1 VLAALLFYT
10 KYLKMAAFRFWLWAF
25 LSFCFL
31 VNASA
36 QTPVMTTIGCRWQDS
51 FVEWEIYSTLRQ
63 ADLEEGEEMEEERY
77 GELKL
82 RWLNVRDDWSE
93 WDFELGGQRGT
104 IRQKWKD
111 DPQQWELRTYTG
123 TIITMRTSWNG
134 DFKEW
139 RVSDN
144 SITLNI
150 KSKWTNQLDEWLVQ
164 DDTYG
169 NFYLYTLRT
178 RDPRDWAIED
188 NLDPV
193 ISEEMKLAMIF
204 LVIFNSSPKM

>member
-1 VLAALLFYT
+1 
-10 KYLKMAAFRFWLWAF
+10 MAAYRFSLWAF
-25 LSFCFL
+25 LSFCLLTF
-31 VNASA
+31 ASA
-36 QTPVMTTIGCRWQDS
+36 QTPTMTTIGCRWQDS
-51 FVEWEIYSTLRQ
+51 FVEWELFSTLRQ
-63 ADLEEGEEMEEERY
+63 ADLEEGEVAEEELY
-77 GELKL
+77 GNLKL

-93 WDFELGGQRGT
+93 WDYELGGQRGT

-111 DPQQWELRTYTG
+111 DPQQWELRSYSG
-123 TIITMRTSWNG
+123 SIITMRTTWSG
-134 DFKEW
+134 DLKEW

-144 SITLNI
+144 SISLHI

-164 DDTYG
+164 DSNYG
-169 NFYLYTLRT
+169 KLYLYTLRA

-204 LVIFNSSPKM
+204 LVIFNSSPKN

>member
-1 VLAALLFYT
+1 MLANRMIT
-10 KYLKMAAFRFWLWAF
+10 GAF
-25 LSFCFL
+25 LSFFL
-31 VNASA
+31 LTGVVA
-36 QTPVMTTIGCRWQDS
+36 QTPSMTTIGCRWQDS
-51 FVEWEIYSTLRQ
+51 FVEWEIFATPDAR
-63 ADLEEGEEMEEERY
+63 DLEEGEEPTEELY

-93 WDFELGGQRGT
+93 WDYELGGQRGT

-111 DPQQWELRTYTG
+111 DPQQWELRNYASAV
-123 TIITMRTSWNG
+123 ITMRTAWNG
-134 DFKEW
+134 DLKEW

-150 KSKWTNQLDEWLVQ
+150 KSKWTNQLDEWVVK
-164 DDTYG
+164 DENYG
-169 NFYLYTLRT
+169 SLYLYTLRS

-188 NLDPV
+188 HLDPA

-204 LVIFNSSPKM
+204 LVIYNTTPRI

>member
-1 VLAALLFYT
+1 MLLWMVLLVCPMVN
-10 KYLKMAAFRFWLWAF
+10 MA
-25 LSFCFL
+25 
-31 VNASA
+31 A
-36 QTPVMTTIGCRWQDS
+36 QTPVMTTVSCRWQDS
-51 FVEWEIYSTLRQ
+51 FVEWELYSGLRQ
-63 ADLEEGEEMEEERY
+63 ADLEEGEEAEEELY

-93 WDFELGGQRGT
+93 WDYELGGQRGT

-111 DPQQWELRTYTG
+111 DPQQWELRSYTG
-123 TIITMRTSWNG
+123 TVITMRTTWNG

-144 SITLNI
+144 SISLNI
-150 KSKWTNQLDEWLVQ
+150 KSKWTNQLDEWLVR

-188 NLDPV
+188 HLDPA
-193 ISEEMKLAMIF
+193 ISEEMKLAMVF

>member
-1 VLAALLFYT
+1 
-10 KYLKMAAFRFWLWAF
+10 
-25 LSFCFL
+25 
-31 VNASA
+31 
-36 QTPVMTTIGCRWQDS
+36 MTTIGCRWQDS
-51 FVEWEIYSTLRQ
+51 FVEWEIFSSIKQ
-63 ADLEEGEEMEEERY
+63 ADLEEDEEAEEEYY

-93 WDFELGGQRGT
+93 WDFDLAGHRGT

-123 TIITMRTSWNG
+123 AIITMRTAWNG

-144 SITLNI
+144 TITLNI
-150 KSKWTNQLDEWLVQ
+150 KSKWTNQLDEWHVQ
-164 DDTYG
+164 DDNYG

-188 NLDPV
+188 NLDPA
-193 ISEEMKLAMIF
+193 ISEEMKLAMVF
-204 LVIFNSSPKM
+204 LVVFNSSPKM

>member
-1 VLAALLFYT
+1 
-10 KYLKMAAFRFWLWAF
+10 MATIRFWLRAF
-25 LSFCFL
+25 LPFCFL
-31 VNASA
+31 VNAAA
-36 QTPVMTTIGCRWQDS
+36 QAPVMTTISSRWQDS
-51 FVEWEIYSTLRQ
+51 FVEWEIFSMVKQ
-63 ADLEEGEEMEEERY
+63 PDLEEGEAPDEEYY

-82 RWLNVRDDWSE
+82 RWLNVREDWSE
-93 WDFELGGQRGT
+93 WDFDLGGQRGT

-111 DPQQWELRTYTG
+111 DPQQWELRTYSG
-123 TIITMRTSWNG
+123 AIITMRTSWNG
-134 DFKEW
+134 DFKVW

-144 SITLNI
+144 TITLNI
-150 KSKWTNQLDEWLVQ
+150 RSKWTTQLDEWQVQ

-188 NLDPV
+188 NLDPA

-204 LVIFNSSPKM
+204 LVIFNSSPKI

>member
-1 VLAALLFYT
+1 
-10 KYLKMAAFRFWLWAF
+10 MAAYRFLLWAI
-25 LSFCFL
+25 LPFCFL

-36 QTPVMTTIGCRWQDS
+36 QAPVMTTIGCRWQDS
-51 FVEWEIYSTLRQ
+51 FVEWEIFSSLKK
-63 ADLEEGEEMEEERY
+63 ADLQEDEALEEEYY

-93 WDFELGGQRGT
+93 WDYELGGQRGT
-104 IRQKWKD
+104 VRQKWKD
-111 DPQQWELRTYTG
+111 DPQQWELRSYTG
-123 TIITMRTSWNG
+123 AVITMRTAWNG

-150 KSKWTNQLDEWLVQ
+150 KSKWTNQLDEWQVQ
-164 DDTYG
+164 DANYG

-188 NLDPV
+188 NLDLA

>member
-1 VLAALLFYT
+1 MIASRSL
-10 KYLKMAAFRFWLWAF
+10 LWAF
-25 LSFCFL
+25 LSVCFL
-31 VNASA
+31 APGRA
-36 QTPVMTTIGCRWQDS
+36 QTPAMTTIGCRWQNS
-51 FVEWEIYSTLRQ
+51 FVEWEIFSTLKQ
-63 ADLEEGEEMEEERY
+63 ADLEEGEEVDEEYY
-77 GELKL
+77 GDIKL

-93 WDFELGGQRGT
+93 WDYELGGQRGT

-111 DPQQWELRTYTG
+111 DLQQWELRSYAG
-123 TIITMRTSWNG
+123 VVVTMRTAWNG

-150 KSKWTNQLDEWLVQ
+150 KSKWSNQLDEWLVQ
-164 DDTYG
+164 DSNYG
-169 NFYLYTLRT
+169 SFYLYTLRT

-188 NLDPV
+188 QLDPA
-193 ISEEMKLAMIF
+193 ISEEMKLAMVF

>member
-1 VLAALLFYT
+1 MAVYRVLI
-10 KYLKMAAFRFWLWAF
+10 WAF
-25 LSFCFL
+25 LPFCFL
-31 VNASA
+31 VNARA
-36 QTPVMTTIGCRWQDS
+36 QTAVMSTMSCRWQDS
-51 FVEWEIYSTLRQ
+51 FAEWELYSSLRQ
-63 ADLEEGEEMEEERY
+63 ADLEEGEEAEEELY
-77 GELKL
+77 GTLKL

-93 WDFELGGQRGT
+93 WDFELGGERGT

-111 DPQQWELRTYTG
+111 DPQQWELRTYSG
-123 TIITMRTSWNG
+123 TIITMRTVWPG

-150 KSKWTNQLDEWLVQ
+150 RSKWTNQLDEWQVE
-164 DDTYG
+164 DDAYG

-188 NLDPV
+188 NLDRE
-193 ISEEMKLAMIF
+193 ISEEMKLAMVF
-204 LVIFNSSPKM
+204 LVIFNSSPKS

>member
-1 VLAALLFYT
+1 
-10 KYLKMAAFRFWLWAF
+10 MAAFRFLLWAF
-25 LSFCFL
+25 LSFCL
-31 VNASA
+31 LTIASA
-36 QTPVMTTIGCRWQDS
+36 QTPTMTTIGCRWQDS
-51 FVEWEIYSTLRQ
+51 FVEWEILSTLRQ
-63 ADLEEGEEMEEERY
+63 ADLEEGEEAEEELY
-77 GELKL
+77 GNLKL

-111 DPQQWELRTYTG
+111 DPQQWELRSYSG
-123 TIITMRTSWNG
+123 SIITMRTAWSG
-134 DFKEW
+134 DLKEW

-150 KSKWTNQLDEWLVQ
+150 KSKWTNQLDEWQVQ
-164 DDTYG
+164 DSNYG

-188 NLDPV
+188 NLDPT
-193 ISEEMKLAMIF
+193 ISEEMKLAMVF
-204 LVIFNSSPKM
+204 LVIFNSSPRN

>member
-1 VLAALLFYT
+1 
-10 KYLKMAAFRFWLWAF
+10 MAAYRFSLWAF
-25 LSFCFL
+25 LSFCLLTF
-31 VNASA
+31 ASA
-36 QTPVMTTIGCRWQDS
+36 QTPTMTTIGCRWQDS
-51 FVEWEIYSTLRQ
+51 FVEWELFSTLRQ
-63 ADLEEGEEMEEERY
+63 ADLEEGEVAEEELY
-77 GELKL
+77 GNLKL

-93 WDFELGGQRGT
+93 WDYELGGQRGT

-111 DPQQWELRTYTG
+111 DPQQWELRSYSG
-123 TIITMRTSWNG
+123 SIITMRTTWSG
-134 DFKEW
+134 DLKEW

-144 SITLNI
+144 SISLHI

-164 DDTYG
+164 DSNYG
-169 NFYLYTLRT
+169 KFYLYTLRA

-204 LVIFNSSPKM
+204 LVIFNSSPKN

>member
-1 VLAALLFYT
+1 MPAYRLFIC
-10 KYLKMAAFRFWLWAF
+10 AF
-25 LSFCFL
+25 LPFCLL

-36 QTPVMTTIGCRWQDS
+36 QTPTMTTIGCKWQDS
-51 FVEWEIYSTLRQ
+51 FVEWEIFSSLKK
-63 ADLEEGEEMEEERY
+63 ADLGADEEAEEEYY

-111 DPQQWELRTYTG
+111 DPQQWELRSYAG
-123 TIITMRTSWNG
+123 AVITMRTAWNG

-139 RVSDN
+139 KVSDN
-144 SITLNI
+144 STTLNI
-150 KSKWTNQLDEWLVQ
+150 KSKWTNQLDEWLV
-164 DDTYG
+164 DDPNHG
-169 NFYLYTLRT
+169 KFYLYTLRS

-188 NLDPV
+188 NLDPDV
-193 ISEEMKLAMIF
+193 SEEMKLAMIF

>member
-1 VLAALLFYT
+1 MAVLRCFFAGIGFLALPFV
-10 KYLKMAAFRFWLWAF
+10 AR
-25 LSFCFL
+25 C
-31 VNASA
+31 
-36 QTPVMTTIGCRWQDS
+36 QTPAMTTISSRWEDS
-51 FVEWEIYSTLRQ
+51 FVEWEIFSTLRQ
-63 ADLEEGEEMEEERY
+63 ADLEEGEEAEEEYY

-111 DPQQWELRTYTG
+111 DPQQWELRTYSG
-123 TIITMRTSWNG
+123 AIVSMRTAWNG

-150 KSKWTNQLDEWLVQ
+150 RSKWTNQLDEWQVQ
-164 DDTYG
+164 DTNYG
-169 NFYLYTLRT
+169 NFYLYTLRA

-188 NLDPV
+188 NLSPD
-193 ISEEMKLAMIF
+193 ISEEMKLALIF
-204 LVIFNSSPKM
+204 LVIFHTSPQR

>member
-1 VLAALLFYT
+1 
-10 KYLKMAAFRFWLWAF
+10 
-25 LSFCFL
+25 
-31 VNASA
+31 
-36 QTPVMTTIGCRWQDS
+36 MTTVSCRWQDS
-51 FVEWEIYSTLRQ
+51 FVEWEIFSSLKK
-63 ADLEEGEEMEEERY
+63 ADLEEGEEADEAFY
-77 GELKL
+77 GDLKL

-93 WDFELGGQRGT
+93 WDYEIGGQRGV
-104 IRQKWKD
+104 IKQKWKD
-111 DPQQWELRTYTG
+111 DPQQWELRSYAG
-123 TIITMRTSWNG
+123 TVITMRTAWNG

-150 KSKWTNQLDEWLVQ
+150 KSKWTNQLDEWLLQ
-164 DDTYG
+164 DNNYG

-188 NLDPV
+188 NLDPA

>member
-1 VLAALLFYT
+1 
-10 KYLKMAAFRFWLWAF
+10 MAYFRFLLLTI

-31 VNASA
+31 VNAAA
-36 QTPVMTTIGCRWQDS
+36 QAPVMTTIGCRWQNS
-51 FVEWEIYSTLRQ
+51 FVEWEIFSKIRN
-63 ADLEEGEEMEEERY
+63 ADLEEGEETEEEYY

-93 WDFELGGQRGT
+93 WDFDLGGQRGT

-111 DPQQWELRTYTG
+111 DPQQWELRSYTG
-123 TIITMRTSWNG
+123 VIITMRTAWNG

-169 NFYLYTLRT
+169 NFYLYTLRS

-188 NLDPV
+188 NLDASVSMPMRMALV
-193 ISEEMKLAMIF
+193 FISVF
-204 LVIFNSSPKM
+204 HGSPRL

>member
-1 VLAALLFYT
+1 
-10 KYLKMAAFRFWLWAF
+10 MAAFRILTGAF
-25 LSFCFL
+25 LSFFFL
-31 VNASA
+31 SQTSA
-36 QTPVMTTIGCRWQDS
+36 QVPVMTTISCRWQDS
-51 FVEWEIYSTLRQ
+51 FAEWEVYSTTKQ
-63 ADLEEGEEMEEERY
+63 ADLEEGEEAQEDLY

-104 IRQKWKD
+104 IRQKWKGD
-111 DPQQWELRTYTG
+111 LQQWELRNYAG
-123 TIITMRTSWNG
+123 AVITMRTAWNG

-150 KSKWTNQLDEWLVQ
+150 RSKWTNQLDEWLVQ
-164 DDTYG
+164 DSNYG
-169 NFYLYTLRT
+169 KFYMYTLRS

-188 NLDPV
+188 GLYPE
-193 ISEEMKLAMIF
+193 ISEEMKFAMIF
-204 LVIFNSSPKM
+204 TVIFNTMPKM